1 MVIPEGGL
9 SSLKE
14 YSADLSAMK
23 LLQVIVCLL
32 ASLLIFASTKFLS
45 RWAVIMWA
53 LIIVFVLTAVVLS
66 FFCMPLY
73 FSNLRCIVTSSQ
85 VTVRTGMF
93 FQREQSIRLQ
103 SVQFVQLITG
113 PWDGLLGLNFM
124 ILYVYGGSLMIFFL
138 KKSDRCELTE
148 FLERKG
154 VFHAP

>member
-1 MVIPEGGL
+1 M
-9 SSLKE
+9 KE

-23 LLQVIVCLL
+23 LLQITVCLL
-32 ASLLIFASTKFLS
+32 AALLIFASARFLS
-45 RWAVIMWA
+45 RWAVVMWV
-53 LIIVFVLTAVVLS
+53 LIGLFAVTAVLLS

-73 FSNLRCIVTSSQ
+73 FSNLRCIVTANQ

-93 FQREQSIRLQ
+93 FRREQSIRLQ

-113 PWDGLLGLNFM
+113 PWDGILGLNFM

-138 KKSDRCELTE
+138 KKSDRRELTE

-154 VFHAP
+154 IFHAP

>member
-1 MVIPEGGL
+1 MIPEGGL
-9 SSLKE
+9 ASLKE

-23 LLQVIVCLL
+23 LLQILVCLL
-32 ASLLIFASTKFLS
+32 ASLLIFASGKFLS
-45 RWAVIMWA
+45 RWPAVMWA
-53 LIIVFVLTAVVLS
+53 LIIGFVLTAVILC
-66 FFCMPLY
+66 FLCMPLY

-85 VTVRTGMF
+85 VTVRTGIF

-138 KKSDRCELTE
+138 KKSDRYELTE